1 MGNRAKGYSLVELLA
16 SMTVVMVLSAMSFP
30 MANSGVDRYRLY
42 GDADR
47 LAAQLQNVRFLA
59 ISTNY
64 SHRLHINDDN
74 VEVQRLEGGVFTT
87 LESFPLR
94 PGVEIAETWASDPV
108 FSPRGTVSPSGAIT
122 LETRNGLQRTISISV
137 LGRVSEQ

>member
-1 MGNRAKGYSLVELLA
+1 MGNRAKGYSLIELLA
-16 SMTVVMVLSAMSFP
+16 STTIVMVLSAMSFP
-30 MANSGVDRYRLY
+30 MANSSLDRYRLY

-47 LAAQLQNVRFLA
+47 LANQLQNVRFLA

-64 SHRLHINDDN
+64 SHRLHINDDS
-74 VEVQRLEGGVFTT
+74 VEVQRLEGGVFMTV
-87 LESFPLR
+87 ESFQLR
-94 PGVEIAETWASDPV
+94 PGVEFAATWASDPV

-122 LETRNGLQRTISISV
+122 LETRHGLQRIISISV

>member
-1 MGNRAKGYSLVELLA
+1 MGNRTKGYSIVELLA
-16 SMTVVMVLSAMSFP
+16 SMAVVMVLSAMSFP
-30 MANSGVDRYRLY
+30 MASSSLERYQLY

-47 LAAQLQNVRFLA
+47 LAAQLQNVRFQA

-64 SHRLHINDDN
+64 SHRLHINEDN
-74 VEVQRLEGGVFTT
+74 VEVQRLEGGVFATV
-87 LESFPLR
+87 ESFPLR
-94 PGVEIAETWASDPV
+94 PGVEIAKTWASDPV